1 MPGGNTHF
9 NSDWL
14 SFKNYIDVLISFWY
28 KKKDTFS
35 AFCTLCNVSLQTKM
49 ENPCLVT
56 QRSKKWKANS
66 NCWWQVWKL
75 GAYII
80 YNDCIIWYEFNLA
93 LYVILQNFSKI
104 SYLIPEAVGPS
115 FNTLNIE
122 DVKQS
127 SSVFIIHYDEK
138 FIILSR
144 RWWNTII
151 TIAIPWKW
159 WSKCW

>member
-1 MPGGNTHF
+1 MFLFHF
-9 NSDWL
+9 GTKRKTL
-14 SFKNYIDVLISFWY
+14 SQLFVPSVMFHYKPKIKDFWHLIC
-28 KKKDTFS
+28 KK
-35 AFCTLCNVSLQTKM
+35 

-56 QRSKKWKANS
+56 QRSKKWKADS